1 MSVRK
6 TRTVRNR
13 DQYGQF
19 VELLREIRLRAG
31 LRQTDVA
38 GRLNLP
44 QSFIS
49 KYESGERRLDIFEL
63 RLVCRALG
71 LSLSDFVGMLEER
84 IKDKSLDET

>member
-1 MSVRK
+1 VSIRK

-13 DQYGQF
+13 EQYGQL
-19 VELLREIRLRAG
+19 VELLRELRLRAG
-31 LRQTDVA
+31 LRQTDLA
-38 GRLNLP
+38 SRLNHP

-49 KYESGERRLDIFEL
+49 KYESGERSLDIFEL

-71 LSLSDFVGMLEER
+71 LSLSDFIGMLEER